1 MADMYQSMNPR
12 QDVLLR
18 IAFNRKAVTNEA
30 KSNGTDNFGINTF
43 NDKVMRERLPKDAYR
58 KLRDTISKG
67 EKLDMSIA
75 NTVAHAMKEWA
86 ISKGVSHFTHW
97 FQPQTGLTAEKH
109 DAFLELDEG
118 ETIERFQ
125 GSKLVQGE
133 PDASSFPSGGSRTTF
148 EARGYTMWDPSS
160 PAFIVDGPNG
170 GILCIPSVFISYTGE
185 ALDKKTP
192 LLRSMDALSK
202 SALKV
207 LRLLGNTSANR
218 VVTTIGT
225 EQEYFLIDKGF
236 YFLRPDLQIT
246 GRTLQGAQPP
256 KGQQLEDHY
265 FGIGFYAG
273 CRRGTV

>member
-125 GSKLVQGE
+125 GS
-133 PDASSFPSGGSRTTF
+133 
-148 EARGYTMWDPSS
+148 
-160 PAFIVDGPNG
+160 N
-170 GILCIPSVFISYTGE
+170 
-185 ALDKKTP
+185 
-192 LLRSMDALSK
+192 LRSTWIYDVGSFK
-202 SALKV
+202 SSV
-207 LRLLGNTSANR
+207 YR
-218 VVTTIGT
+218 
-225 EQEYFLIDKGF
+225 
-236 YFLRPDLQIT
+236 
-246 GRTLQGAQPP
+246 GRTKRRYSLYTFGLY
-256 KGQQLEDHY
+256 QLY
-265 FGIGFYAG
+265 
-273 CRRGTV
+273 RRST